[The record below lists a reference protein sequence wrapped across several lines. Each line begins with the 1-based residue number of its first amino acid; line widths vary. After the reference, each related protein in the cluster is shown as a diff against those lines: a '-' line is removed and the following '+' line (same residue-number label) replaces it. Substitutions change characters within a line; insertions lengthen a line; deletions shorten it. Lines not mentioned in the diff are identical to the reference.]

1 MNIILLL
8 TISLTFGSDE
18 KESSLGQDDNID
30 QSNGRIDNLDQT
42 ESQNIDS
49 DSENSHQPDVQL
61 NEEPDDSEVNSILY
75 IVNIWMNGLV
85 SVGNL

>member
-30 QSNGRIDNLDQT
+30 QSNGRNENLDQS
-42 ESQNIDS
+42 ESQNVDS
-49 DSENSHQPDVQL
+49 DFENSDQPDQHQT
-61 NEEPDDSEVNSILY
+61 EELDDSEVNWIY
-75 IVNIWMNGLV
+75 QWMG
-85 SVGNL
+85 